1 MNLNPIV
8 EIVLRVTCV
17 YLFMVFAIRVF
28 GKKELSQLSTTDLV
42 FIVLIS
48 NAVQNAMVGSDS
60 SLQGGL
66 IAAAVL
72 FILNYALKLL
82 MYRSIRIKELIED
95 KPIILVHD
103 GKVDIEHMHA
113 IRMTLDE
120 LEEAVREHGVESY
133 KEVKL
138 AIMEVDGNVSVISG
152 NDNKL
157 KQTHHKYR
165 RRHKTLTRGA

>member
-1 MNLNPIV
+1 MNLNPII
-8 EIVLRVTCV
+8 EIIIRVTCV

-60 SLQGGL
+60 SLKGGL

-72 FILNYALKLL
+72 FILNYLLKLL
-82 MYRSIRIKELIED
+82 MYRSSQFKELIED
-95 KPIILVHD
+95 KPTILVHN
-103 GKVDIEHMHA
+103 GKVDIEHMHT

-138 AIMEVDGNVSVISG
+138 AILEVDGNVSVISG
-152 NDNKL
+152 NDDKL

-165 RRHKTLTRGA
+165 RRHKTLTRSA

>member
-1 MNLNPIV
+1 MTLNPFF
-8 EIVLRVTCV
+8 EIIIRVICV
-17 YLFMVFAIRVF
+17 YLFMVFAIRIF

-60 SLQGGL
+60 SLKGGL
-66 IAAAVL
+66 IAASVL
-72 FILNYALKLL
+72 FILNFALKLL
-82 MYRSIRIKELIED
+82 MYRSSEIKDLIED
-95 KPIILVHD
+95 KPVILVHD
-103 GKVDIEHMHA
+103 GKVDIEHMHS
-113 IRMTLDE
+113 IRMTLEE

-138 AIMEVDGNVSVISG
+138 AILEVDGNVSVISG
-152 NDNKL
+152 NDDRL

-165 RRHKTLTRGA
+165 RRHKTLTRSA